1 MTREDKT
8 IERINK
14 QAASARKEA
23 LAGDPAVF
31 TELIE
36 KLDSA
41 DSPPAKA
48 EATRDI
54 HAAKFAALT
63 KK

>member
-1 MTREDKT
+1 MTQEDKI

-14 QAASARKEA
+14 QAASAREVARK
-23 LAGDPAVF
+23 GDPVVF
-31 TELIE
+31 SELIE

-48 EATRDI
+48 EATREI
-54 HAAKFAALT
+54 HAAKFATLT